1 MSIAKPTLSDIWANA
16 APAGDTGIA
25 DPGGLKDTG
34 WTAASACP
42 PFSWFNWIL
51 NKCDAVGRYLE
62 ARGIPDWDAAESYS
76 IGDRVQGSDGS
87 TYVATTISGPPG
99 TGENPGTGGR
109 TKWAKWG
116 TGIPDYRSDGTYY
129 LNDVVFAPSDGASY
143 VCILANGPG
152 SPQEPHASPTYWTH
166 WGHRDADIAN
176 LISFYDSTTIG
187 TSPTGISMTDGILS
201 NVVDLRVGV
210 ATVFRD
216 LSFTIDNIPA
226 SPGYVDVTLASP
238 IAFGSAIK
246 NVQVTGVYVPTAT
259 WDTRGMLLGANSVR
273 IFSNNLYGPM
283 ATAYV
288 RLCGY

>member
-51 NKCDAVGRYLE
+51 NKCDAVSRYLE

-116 TGIPDYRSDGTYY
+116 TGIPAYRSDGTYY

-152 SPQEPHASPTYWTH
+152 SPQEPHASPTYWAH
-166 WGHRDADIAN
+166 WSHRDSDIVD
-176 LISFYDSTTIG
+176 LIQSNPNMTVFYS
-187 TSPTGISMTDGILS
+187 STGISLTAG
-201 NVVDLRVGV
+201 NVGDVLDVRLGYSTIV
-210 ATVFRD
+210 RD
-216 LSFTIDNIPA
+216 LAFTLANIPIA
-226 SPGYVDVTLASP
+226 PGYVDVTLSAP
-238 IAFGSAIK
+238 IAFGSGIQ
-246 NVQVTGVYVPTAT
+246 NVQATSAVAPGVGA
-259 WDTRGMLLGANSVR
+259 WAEILGNNLVR
-273 IFSNNLYGPM
+273 IHCAGASGPN

-288 RLCGY
+288 RLLGY